1 MKRHVRP
8 VPPSHGRDSSPFTLR
23 GIPYM
28 HVSRFARRSALLAAF
43 ALLPVLSGC
52 GSNPFNPPIDPGG
65 DGHVPGDTPVNDSP
79 QNLMI
84 RFEKSYEFQDL
95 PTYEGLLTSDF
106 RYTFSAASDPNLV
119 SQYPNWGRDDEEES
133 TQHLFDGFTNQ
144 AGNPVP
150 AASQI
155 QMTLTGV
162 QYQGDFLHPDS
173 ASHYQ
178 KVVVTQVDM
187 SIDVPDGASITTFVI
202 SARHE
207 FYIVRGDV
215 AVLSAGQ
222 EASPNRWYI
231 RRWDDLSPPPPAA
244 IARLS
249 SINGQMVQ
257 RTPVTWGAMKDSFYH

>member
-28 HVSRFARRSALLAAF
+28 HVPGFARRSALLAALV
-43 ALLPVLSGC
+43 LLPVLSGC

-95 PTYEGLLTSDF
+95 PTYVNLLTSDF
-106 RYTFSAASDPNLV
+106 RYTFSADSDPTLVNL
-119 SQYPNWGRDDEEES
+119 YPNWGRDDEEES
-133 TQHLFDGFTNQ
+133 TKHLFEGFTNSEPRQ
-144 AGNPVP
+144 VP
-150 AASQI
+150 AASRI
-155 QMTLTGV
+155 EMTLTGV
-162 QYQGDFLHPDS
+162 QYQGDYQHPDS

-178 KVVVTQVDM
+178 KVVVTNVGM
-187 SIDVPDGASITTFVI
+187 EIDVPDGQAITTFVI

-207 FYIVRGDV
+207 FYIVRGDA
-215 AVLSAGQ
+215 AVLAAGQ
-222 EASPNRWYI
+222 EARADRWYI
-231 RRWDDLSPPPPAA
+231 RRWDDLSTSTSLVGR
-244 IARLS
+244 IA
-249 SINGQMVQ
+249 SINA
-257 RTPVTWGAMKDSFYH
+257 GASLIN

>member
-1 MKRHVRP
+1 
-8 VPPSHGRDSSPFTLR
+8 
-23 GIPYM
+23 M
-28 HVSRFARRSALLAAF
+28 HVPGFARRSALLAALV
-43 ALLPVLSGC
+43 LLPVLSGC

-119 SQYPNWGRDDEEES
+119 SQYPNWGRDDEVES
-133 TQHLFDGFTNQ
+133 TKHLFEGFTN
-144 AGNPVP
+144 NELKFIP
-150 AASQI
+150 AATQI
-155 QMTLTGV
+155 DMTLNGV
-162 QYQGDFLHPDS
+162 QYNQPDFEHSDS
-173 ASHYQ
+173 TGFYQ
-178 KVVVTQVDM
+178 RIVVTIVDM
-187 SIDVPDGASITTFVI
+187 SIKVPDPQGELEYKIN
-202 SARHE
+202 ARHE

-249 SINGQMVQ
+249 SINATAV
-257 RTPVTWGAMKDSFYH
+257 TPATWGRVKDSFFH